1 LQNGYAA
8 VTAALRGRFSMG
20 RVIDQEAPMK
30 LSLLISA
37 VVALALSAS
46 AAARVLPGFNSP
58 TGNIKC
64 YYNPH
69 GLTQRGFTAVVRCG
83 LDHADYALRLQHLCK
98 AGDWHGFTL
107 TPKGRPLLYCP
118 GGASG
123 DRVAYQAL
131 SYGKSRQLG
140 QFVCTSRITGVTC
153 RNRHGHG
160 LFVSRQTYRLW

>member
-1 LQNGYAA
+1 MK
-8 VTAALRGRFSMG
+8 VTL
-20 RVIDQEAPMK
+20 V
-30 LSLLISA
+30 ISA

-69 GLTQRGFTAVVRCG
+69 GLTSRGLTPGVRCG
-83 LDHADYALRLQHLCK
+83 LDHADYAMKLQRICK

-123 DRVAYQAL
+123 DRVKYKTLA
-131 SYGKSRQLG
+131 YGKSRQLG
-140 QFVCTSRITGVTC
+140 QFTCTSRVTGVTC
-153 RNRHGHG
+153 RNQSGHG
-160 LFVSRQTYRLW
+160 VFLSRQSYRTW